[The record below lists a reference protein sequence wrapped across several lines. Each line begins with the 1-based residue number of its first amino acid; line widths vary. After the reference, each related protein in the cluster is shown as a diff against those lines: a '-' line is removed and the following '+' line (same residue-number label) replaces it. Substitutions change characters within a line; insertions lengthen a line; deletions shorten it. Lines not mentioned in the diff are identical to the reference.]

1 MRWLGAFGMYLAID
15 FLFVKDIR
23 DTSFEILTV
32 MEDMATLFHL
42 AVRVARSG
50 AQEAFEAFRMLWLN
64 WAGPPEQIILDP
76 DPRFLGVFWLKC
88 ERLNID
94 LKYIAAEAH

>member
-1 MRWLGAFGMYLAID
+1 MYLAVD

-23 DTSFEILTV
+23 DKSFEILTV
-32 MEDMATLFHL
+32 MDMATLFHL

-50 AQEAFEAFRMLWLN
+50 AYEAFEAFRMLWLN

-76 DPRFLGVFWLKC
+76 FRGSWASSGSSA
-88 ERLNID
+88 N
-94 LKYIAAEAH
+94 ASTST

>member
-1 MRWLGAFGMYLAID
+1 MYLAVD

-23 DTSFEILTV
+23 DKSFEILTV
-32 MEDMATLFHL
+32 MDMATLFHL

-50 AQEAFEAFRMLWLN
+50 AFEAFEAFRMLWLN

-76 DPRFLGVFWLKC
+76 DPRFLGAFRLKC
-88 ERLNID
+88 IISMTDVLKQRLG
-94 LKYIAAEAH
+94 